1 MATLR
6 ERIAAW
12 RGADE
17 LNDRMGRL
25 ETSLTL
31 ALNAVADPQ
40 FTTAE
45 ELIGQLR
52 EYDPDYVDLLVDQ
65 LGWEYIGG
73 VAPSADRERQAAV
86 EGSRLA
92 WSTSSPLGQWGIW
105 TWTAW
110 GLGDSIAISAE
121 DEGAQEWWDEF
132 IEADRNAAILGQDNI
147 HGASERVLVNGNMF
161 LAVYAS
167 TVDGRCTARA
177 IPQDEMVILT
187 NPDDS
192 MVPWFYKRTF
202 STGSSSRE
210 MYYPDWAL
218 AFGGEDAPITVDE
231 AWARLIE
238 QRQVPAA
245 GVRADME
252 RRNGELRT
260 EAGTDVCVLHIGH
273 NRKDFDSLWGWPIL
287 TVALPWLRSHKRY
300 AQARLA
306 VALAVAQF
314 VRRSKVE
321 GGSRQVASVVDYIK
335 SNLSRTQYTD
345 TNPPAAPGAW
355 HVENSAVDTKEL
367 PMTTGASDAKP
378 DNDIFAWL
386 AGIGMGMNTTTL
398 GLDTARY
405 ATAVQMDK
413 VQSFLF
419 TRYKSFWSQQ
429 FKRLARIVFSF
440 GERYGGQSFSSM
452 KVQVSIDSFSLPD
465 FPDIVNAESQFMAQ
479 LTSAVN
485 ASMVPKPA
493 AAAIFA
499 RMAETALQ
507 ALGVSDAA
515 DLTSDEAFEIGD
527 FEPEEPEPPPIPP
540 MIPGQMPG
548 LPVEQPEVEEPEEE
562 IPPMESMHE
571 SHEGTQFNHTCPLCG
586 HNWATYYEGH
596 GGLVV
601 CEGCHKTYDPSIE

>member
-6 ERIAAW
+6 ERLAAW
-12 RGADE
+12 READQ
-17 LNDRMGRL
+17 LNDRLGRL

-65 LGWEYIGG
+65 LGWEYVGG
-73 VAPSADRERQAAV
+73 AAPSADRERQAAV
-86 EGSRLA
+86 DGSRLA
-92 WSTSSPLGQWGIW
+92 WRTASPLGQWAIW

-110 GLGDSIAISAE
+110 GLGDSVAISAE
-121 DEGAQEWWDEF
+121 DEGAQEWLDEF
-132 IEADRNAAILGQDNI
+132 WRCDRNAAILGQDNI
-147 HGASERVLVNGNMF
+147 HSASERVLVNGNSF
-161 LAVYAS
+161 VAVYAS
-167 TVDGRCTARA
+167 TVDGRCTVRN
-177 IPQDEMVILT
+177 IPQDEITILT

-202 STGSSSRE
+202 STGGNMRE

-218 AFGGEDAPITVDE
+218 VFGGEDAPITVDG
-231 AWARLIE
+231 AWEKLIE
-238 QRQVPAA
+238 QRQVSPAA
-245 GVRADME
+245 IRADLE
-252 RRNGELRT
+252 KRNGNLRT
-260 EAGTDVCVLHIGH
+260 EAGTDVCVLHISH

-306 VALAVAQF
+306 LALSVAQF

-335 SNLSRTQYTD
+335 SNLSQTQRID
-345 TNPPAAPGAW
+345 TNPPAAAGGW

-367 PMTTGASDAKP
+367 PLTTGAGDAKQ
-378 DNDIFAWL
+378 DNDIFAWM

-419 TRYKSFWSQQ
+419 TRYKSFWSEQ
-429 FKRLARIVFSF
+429 FSRLARIVFSF
-440 GERYGGQSFSSM
+440 GEKYGGQSFKSM
-452 KVQVSIDSFSLPD
+452 DVQVSIDSFSLPD

-485 ASMVPKPA
+485 ARMIPESA

-499 RMAETALQ
+499 RMSETALQ
-507 ALGVSDAA
+507 ALGVSDA
-515 DLTSDEAFEIGD
+515 DELTSDEAFEIGD
-527 FEPEEPEPPPIPP
+527 FEPEEPPPPPP
-540 MIPGQMPG
+540 MIPGQMP
-548 LPVEQPEVEEPEEE
+548 VQQEQPEEE
-562 IPPMESMHE
+562 IPPMEALRMVASNYADGSIDLDALAE
-571 SHEGTQFNHTCPLCG
+571 NVLAA
-586 HNWATYYEGH
+586 WAERRQ
-596 GGLVV
+596 GG
-601 CEGCHKTYDPSIE
+601 